1 MKINLGK
8 TDNLIQPEDI
18 EKPVNLGDVV
28 NFFWRWRKTIAMVCV
43 AAGVLSVIISSPLI
57 TKPKYKATHI
67 FYPTTNNSISN
78 ALLTE
83 LNQRQKD
90 PLEFGEEEEAEKA
103 LQVLQSSEL
112 ISRLVRNFNLLKHY
126 GIDPK
131 KESQPQTALSYK
143 IEENINFA
151 RTRYLSIKIE
161 VLDEDPQMAANIANG
176 IAALYDTVKTEIQKQ
191 IADPALSIV
200 ERALKEKQN
209 KLQGLKD
216 QLRGLGEKGVTNYEE
231 QSRALAEEIYKA
243 QAMGQAGR
251 VTDLMEQQ
259 KTLVSHGGDFIALN
273 ELIQQEAIKESDLI
287 AQYEK
292 RLVDV
297 KENMSH
303 KFTVSAASKPEIKAW
318 PKRTFLLLMT
328 LLTTFAAIS
337 VLLLLYEVLYLK
349 RKTAVAA

>member
-1 MKINLGK
+1 MNLNLGK
-8 TDNLIQPEDI
+8 SDNLIDGEALQ
-18 EKPVNLGDVV
+18 KPLNLADVV
-28 NFFWRWRKTIAMVCV
+28 NFFWRWRKTIALVCLL
-43 AAGVLSVIISSPLI
+43 AGVMAVVITSPLI
-57 TKPKYKATHI
+57 TKPKYKATHV

-103 LQVLQSSEL
+103 LQILQSSEL
-112 ISRLVRNFNLLKHY
+112 MSRLVRNFNLLKHY

-131 KESQPQTALSYK
+131 KEAHPQTALDYK
-143 IEENINFA
+143 IEENISFS
-151 RTRYLSIKIE
+151 RTRYLSIKID

-191 IADPALSIV
+191 IADPALTIV

-209 KLQGLKD
+209 KLKGLKD
-216 QLRGLGEKGVTNYEE
+216 QLRELGSKGVTNYEE

-243 QAMGQAGR
+243 QAMGQLGR
-251 VTDLMEQQ
+251 VKDLMEEQ
-259 KTLVSHGGDFIALN
+259 KTLVSYGGDFIALN

-297 KENMSH
+297 KENLSH
-303 KFTVSAASKPEIKAW
+303 KFTVSAAAKPEIKAW
-318 PKRTFLLLMT
+318 PKRTLALLMT
-328 LLTTFAAIS
+328 LITSFAAIS
-337 VLLLLYEVLYLK
+337 ALLLIYEVIILN
-349 RKTAVAA
+349 RKKNLA

>member
-1 MKINLGK
+1 MKFQPGS
-8 TDNLIQPEDI
+8 TENLIQAEDVQ
-18 EKPVNLGDVV
+18 KPIHFADVV
-28 NFFWRWRKTIAMVCV
+28 NFFWRWRKVIFVVCLV
-43 AAGVLSVIISSPLI
+43 GGLLSVLITSPLV
-57 TKPKYKATHI
+57 TKPKYKATHV

-103 LQVLQSSEL
+103 LQVLQSGEL
-112 ISRLVRNFNLLKHY
+112 LSRLVRNFNLMKHY

-131 KESQPQTALSYK
+131 TEAHPQTALEYK
-143 IEENINFA
+143 IEENIQFS

-191 IADPALSIV
+191 VADPALSIV

-243 QAMGQAGR
+243 QATGQLGR
-251 VTDLMEQQ
+251 VKDLMEQQ
-259 KTLVSHGGDFIALN
+259 KTLISHGGDFIALN
-273 ELIQQEAIKESDLI
+273 ELIQQEAVKESDLI

-297 KENMSH
+297 KENLSH
-303 KFTVSAASKPEIKAW
+303 KFTVSAAAKPEIKAW
-318 PKRTFLLLMT
+318 PKRTLVLLMT
-328 LLTTFAAIS
+328 LITTFASVS
-337 VLLLLYEVLYLK
+337 VLLLLYEVLYLN
-349 RKTAVAA
+349 RKKNLA

>member
-1 MKINLGK
+1 MNLNLGQS
-8 TDNLIQPEDI
+8 DNLINAEDI
-18 EKPVNLGDVV
+18 QKPLNLADVV
-28 NFFWRWRKTIAMVCV
+28 NFFWRWRKTIILVCLL
-43 AAGVLSVIISSPLI
+43 AGLMAVIISSPLI
-57 TKPKYKATHI
+57 TKPKYKATHV

-103 LQVLQSSEL
+103 LQILQSSEL
-112 ISRLVRNFNLLKHY
+112 RSRLVRNFNLLKHY

-131 KESQPQTALSYK
+131 KETQPQTALDYK
-143 IEENINFA
+143 IEENMSFS

-191 IADPALSIV
+191 IADPALAIV

-209 KLQGLKD
+209 KLTGLKD
-216 QLRGLGEKGVTNYEE
+216 QLRELGNKGITNYEE

-243 QAMGQAGR
+243 QAQGQMGR
-251 VTDLMEQQ
+251 VKDLNEQQ

-318 PKRTFLLLMT
+318 PKRTLVVLMT
-328 LLTTFAAIS
+328 LITTFAAIS
-337 VLLLLYEVLYLK
+337 ALLLIYEVVILN
-349 RKTAVAA
+349 RKKNLA

>member
-1 MKINLGK
+1 MKLNQGPTDTLIDPADVQKPLNLA
-8 TDNLIQPEDI
+8 
-18 EKPVNLGDVV
+18 DVV
-28 NFFWRWRKTIAMVCV
+28 NFFWRWRKVIIIVCI
-43 AAGVLSVIISSPLI
+43 AAGLLSVLISSPLI

-83 LNQRQKD
+83 LSQRQKD

-103 LQVLQSSEL
+103 LQILQSSEL
-112 ISRLVRNFNLLKHY
+112 LSRLVRNFNLMKHY

-131 KESQPQTALSYK
+131 TDRPQTQLDYK
-143 IEENINFA
+143 IEENISFS

-191 IADPALSIV
+191 IADPALAIV

-209 KLQGLKD
+209 KLKGLKD
-216 QLRGLGEKGVTNYEE
+216 QLRELGTKGVTNYEE

-243 QAMGQAGR
+243 QAMGQLGR
-251 VTDLMEQQ
+251 MKELMEQQ
-259 KTLVSHGGDFIALN
+259 KTLVSYGGDFIALN

-303 KFTVSAASKPEIKAW
+303 KFTVSAAAKPEIKAW
-318 PKRTFLLLMT
+318 PKRTLVLIMT
-328 LLTTFAAIS
+328 LLTSFAAIS
-337 VLLLLYEVLYLK
+337 VLLLLYEVLYLN
-349 RKTAVAA
+349 RKNRLA

>member
-1 MKINLGK
+1 MNLGK
-8 TDNLIQPEDI
+8 TDNLIHSEDI
-18 EKPVNLGDVV
+18 QKPVHLGDVV
-28 NFFWRWRKTIAMVCV
+28 NFFWRWRKTIIVVCV
-43 AAGVLSVIISSPLI
+43 VAGLLSVVISSPLV

-112 ISRLVRNFNLLKHY
+112 MSRLVRNFNLLKHY

-131 KESQPQTALSYK
+131 KESHPQTALDYK

-191 IADPALSIV
+191 IADPALAIV

-243 QAMGQAGR
+243 QAMGQTGR
-251 VTDLMEQQ
+251 VNDLMEQQ

-318 PKRTFLLLMT
+318 PKRTFLLMMT
-328 LLTTFAAIS
+328 LITTFAAIS

-349 RKTAVAA
+349 RKTSVAS

>member
-1 MKINLGK
+1 MKFQPGS
-8 TDNLIQPEDI
+8 TENLIQAEDVQ
-18 EKPVNLGDVV
+18 KPIHFADVV
-28 NFFWRWRKTIAMVCV
+28 NFFWRWRKVIFAVCLV
-43 AAGVLSVIISSPLI
+43 SGLLSVLITSPLI

-112 ISRLVRNFNLLKHY
+112 MSRLVRNFNLLKHY

-131 KESQPQTALSYK
+131 KEAHPQTALDYK
-143 IEENINFA
+143 IEENIQFA

-243 QAMGQAGR
+243 QAMGQTGR
-251 VTDLMEQQ
+251 VNDLMEQQ

-328 LLTTFAAIS
+328 MLTTFAAIS

>member
-1 MKINLGK
+1 MKFNPGS
-8 TDNLIQPEDI
+8 TENLIQAEDVQ
-18 EKPVNLGDVV
+18 KPIHFADVV
-28 NFFWRWRKTIAMVCV
+28 NFFWRWRIVIFLVCLIS
-43 AAGVLSVIISSPLI
+43 GLLSVLITSPLI
-57 TKPKYKATHI
+57 TKPKYKATHV

-103 LQVLQSSEL
+103 LQVLQSGEL
-112 ISRLVRNFNLLKHY
+112 LSRLVRNFNLMKHY
-126 GIDPK
+126 GIDPNT
-131 KESQPQTALSYK
+131 ESHPQTALEYK
-143 IEENINFA
+143 IEENIQFS

-191 IADPALSIV
+191 VADPALAIV

-243 QAMGQAGR
+243 QATGQLGR
-251 VTDLMEQQ
+251 VKDLMEQQ
-259 KTLVSHGGDFIALN
+259 KTLISHGGDFIALN
-273 ELIQQEAIKESDLI
+273 
-287 AQYEK
+287 
-292 RLVDV
+292 
-297 KENMSH
+297 
-303 KFTVSAASKPEIKAW
+303 
-318 PKRTFLLLMT
+318 
-328 LLTTFAAIS
+328 
-337 VLLLLYEVLYLK
+337 
-349 RKTAVAA
+349 

>member
-1 MKINLGK
+1 MMNINLGK
-8 TDNLIQPEDI
+8 TDNLIDPADAQ
-18 EKPVNLGDVV
+18 KPLNLADVV
-28 NFFWRWRKTIAMVCV
+28 NFFWRWRKTIIVVCV
-43 AAGVLSVIISSPLI
+43 VAGILSAIISSPLI

-103 LQVLQSSEL
+103 LQILQSSEL
-112 ISRLVRNFNLLKHY
+112 ISRLVRNFNLAKHY

-131 KESQPQTALSYK
+131 SSQPQTQLDYK
-143 IEENINFA
+143 IEENISFT

-176 IAALYDTVKTEIQKQ
+176 IAALYDTVKTDIQKQ
-191 IADPALSIV
+191 IADPALAIV

-209 KLQGLKD
+209 KLKGLKD
-216 QLRGLGEKGVTNYEE
+216 QLRELGDKGVTNYEE

-243 QAMGQAGR
+243 QAMGQMGR
-251 VTDLMEQQ
+251 VKDLMEQQ

-303 KFTVSAASKPEIKAW
+303 KFTVSAAAKPEIKSW
-318 PKRTFLLLMT
+318 PKRTLVLMMT
-328 LLTTFAAIS
+328 LLTTFAATS
-337 VLLLLYEVLYLK
+337 VLLLLYEVLYLNR
-349 RKTAVAA
+349 RKKLA